1 MIQNSKIKRNVII
14 YALVSIFGTILT
26 LNFLQFKEIERK
38 GIELDKLY
46 SQEVVA
52 VKTSKGYFY
61 VLDYLKSKK
70 YLIIKNITNDVENK
84 NVIHIDIEFKG
95 NLVTLDDFLDSLKKN
110 ESFIS
115 LDEIR
120 LKDQK
125 NEVYIGELSI
135 AFYI

>member
-95 NLVTLDDFLDSLKKN
+95 NLVTLDEFLDSLKKN

>member
-110 ESFIS
+110 ENFIS